1 MEKNTPKT
9 DRRTRRTRQALY
21 HGLIQLLEEKPVAE
35 ISVKELC
42 QVCDLNRSTFYLHY
56 ASVQE
61 LLEAMEQEIL
71 EGLNEVLDK
80 FDAAF
85 MQSPDPVPRDA
96 ALAEAFQFLS
106 DRSEFCQVILSRRS
120 DPDFIDQVKA
130 VVRSRCL
137 NQWAQLLD
145 RGGART
151 PGRNIS
157 SPLCCRAAWGWWSSG
172 WRMAC
177 ASPPPSWPIW
187 STALSLP
194 GLPISSRG
202 PINRHSH
209 KKPPLRSAKAV
220 FVYAGR
226 KFYFSSTA
234 PVLALVTSRA
244 YRASQPD
251 TAGRTGGTKVLRRA
265 SSSSSDT
272 FRWME

>member
-96 ALAEAFQFLS
+96 ALAEAF
-106 DRSEFCQVILSRRS
+106 
-120 DPDFIDQVKA
+120 IDQVKA

-145 RGGART
+145 RGQDARAEYFL
-151 PGRNIS
+151 S
-157 SPLCCRAAWGWWSSG
+157 FVLSG
-172 WRMAC
+172 
-177 ASPPPSWPIW
+177 
-187 STALSLP
+187 SL
-194 GLPISSRG
+194 G
-202 PINRHSH
+202 
-209 KKPPLRSAKAV
+209 V
-220 FVYAGR
+220 VE
-226 KFYFSSTA
+226 
-234 PVLALVTSRA
+234 
-244 YRASQPD
+244 Q
-251 TAGRTGGTKVLRRA
+251 
-265 SSSSSDT
+265 
-272 FRWME
+272 WMEDGMRQSPAQLAHLVNSFIFAGASYFLQGPNQQTQP

>member
-1 MEKNTPKT
+1 MKKNTPKT

-21 HGLIQLLEEKPVAE
+21 HGLIQLLEDKPVAE

-85 MQSPDPVPRDA
+85 MQSPDPV
-96 ALAEAFQFLS
+96 
-106 DRSEFCQVILSRRS
+106 SEFCQVILSRRS

-145 RGGART
+145 RGQDARAEYFL
-151 PGRNIS
+151 S
-157 SPLCCRAAWGWWSSG
+157 FVLSG
-172 WRMAC
+172 
-177 ASPPPSWPIW
+177 
-187 STALSLP
+187 SL
-194 GLPISSRG
+194 G
-202 PINRHSH
+202 
-209 KKPPLRSAKAV
+209 V
-220 FVYAGR
+220 VE
-226 KFYFSSTA
+226 
-234 PVLALVTSRA
+234 
-244 YRASQPD
+244 Q
-251 TAGRTGGTKVLRRA
+251 
-265 SSSSSDT
+265 
-272 FRWME
+272 WMEDGMRQSPAQLAHLVNSFIFAGASYFLQGPNQQAQP

>member
-21 HGLIQLLEEKPVAE
+21 QGLIQLLEEKPVAE

-145 RGGART
+145 RGQDARAEYFLSFVLSGSLGVVEQWTEDGMRQSPAQLAHLVNSFIFAGA
-151 PGRNIS
+151 S
-157 SPLCCRAAWGWWSSG
+157 YFLQ
-172 WRMAC
+172 
-177 ASPPPSWPIW
+177 
-187 STALSLP
+187 
-194 GLPISSRG
+194 G
-202 PINRHSH
+202 PNQQ
-209 KKPPLRSAKAV
+209 
-220 FVYAGR
+220 
-226 KFYFSSTA
+226 T
-234 PVLALVTSRA
+234 
-244 YRASQPD
+244 QP
-251 TAGRTGGTKVLRRA
+251 
-265 SSSSSDT
+265 
-272 FRWME
+272 